1 MYGREEW
8 FLISFGSQ
16 HKRLELPVF
25 PDYLS
30 VSCNYDTA
38 HNNDSFDSNK
48 FKSFNHS
55 KKQQNFLNCSCRKFC
70 IKKDK
75 LESKTTRTL

>member
-30 VSCNYDTA
+30 VSCNYVTA
-38 HNNDSFDSNK
+38 HNNDSFESNK
-48 FKSFNHS
+48 FKSFKS
-55 KKQQNFLNCSCRKFC
+55 LQ
-70 IKKDK
+70 
-75 LESKTTRTL
+75 KTTEFLKLLMPKILHTER